1 MIKGVLEKG
10 YVSSDDLPK
19 NVEVDSLTKLLKS
32 FRVGYRPPAHHAM
45 IVKTR
50 NIIQNSNY
58 FSKIE
63 SSNDNKK
70 ILASAVRWI
79 IQHRI
84 DHYKM
89 VVSYILRAPDPYKHQ
104 TKAKGTGG
112 SPTPTFLPKMFTHS
126 IDRLQ
131 SLVENEN
138 LPWADKLIDITSNH
152 ETAMQQFQKI
162 AMQSEN

>member
-1 MIKGVLEKG
+1 
-10 YVSSDDLPK
+10 
-19 NVEVDSLTKLLKS
+19 
-32 FRVGYRPPAHHAM
+32 M

-50 NIIQNSNY
+50 NAIQNSDY

-63 SSNDNKK
+63 SDNENKK

-89 VVSYILRAPDPYKHQ
+89 VVFYILKAPDPYQNQ

-126 IDRLQ
+126 IERLKN
-131 SLVENEN
+131 LVGDEN
-138 LPWADKLIDITSNH
+138 LSWSNELINITSNH
-152 ETAMQQFQKI
+152 ETAMQKFQKI
-162 AMQSEN
+162 AMKAEN

>member
-1 MIKGVLEKG
+1 
-10 YVSSDDLPK
+10 
-19 NVEVDSLTKLLKS
+19 
-32 FRVGYRPPAHHAM
+32 M

-63 SSNDNKK
+63 SSKDNKK

-89 VVSYILRAPDPYKHQ
+89 VVSYILRAPDPYQNQ

>member
-1 MIKGVLEKG
+1 MKDM
-10 YVSSDDLPK
+10 S
-19 NVEVDSLTKLLKS
+19 
-32 FRVGYRPPAHHAM
+32 
-45 IVKTR
+45 
-50 NIIQNSNY
+50 
-58 FSKIE
+58 
-63 SSNDNKK
+63 
-70 ILASAVRWI
+70 
-79 IQHRI
+79 I

-112 SPTPTFLPKMFTHS
+112 SPTPTFLPKMFSLS

-162 AMQSEN
+162 AMQSKN

>member
-1 MIKGVLEKG
+1 
-10 YVSSDDLPK
+10 
-19 NVEVDSLTKLLKS
+19 
-32 FRVGYRPPAHHAM
+32 M

-63 SSNDNKK
+63 SSKDNKK

-89 VVSYILRAPDPYKHQ
+89 VVSYILRAPDPYQHQ

-131 SLVENEN
+131 SLVEHEN
-138 LPWADKLIDITSNH
+138 LPWADKLIDIKSNH